1 MSRSILRKPHALFRA
16 LAVLIR
22 IRKLGLLPAVFELDH
37 NGFECLH
44 SRHSKIRRWCP
55 GFSGSMRV
63 KTICVPHLEQGSRAV
78 ESDVAVVR
86 LTNMMQ
92 PLTDLAG
99 VR

>member
-1 MSRSILRKPHALFRA
+1 
-16 LAVLIR
+16 LIR

-44 SRHSKIRRWCP
+44 SRHSCP
-55 GFSGSMRV
+55 GFSGSMQV